1 MLKILKNEANLTI
14 NATAFFIVALF
25 LVGNSFLFTRNII
38 DVIYFV
44 VLIGYFWKFLVIRN
58 K

>member
-1 MLKILKNEANLTI
+1 MLKILKNEENMLMI
-14 NATAFFIVALF
+14 FFIVALF